1 MSIVVLLFNV
11 VGEARASLEVL
22 LEKRGELC
30 N

>member
-11 VGEARASLEVL
+11 VEEASASLEVL